1 VRSPTRFVALTAGL
15 AVAVALLPVDVF
27 AQGRGGR
34 GGGGGGRSGGG
45 GAVARSAPARPSG
58 GGARVSGGPSR
69 GGPSRGVSTSNRS
82 PYYRGAASA
91 RGYRSGYGYG
101 RSGYAYARPGYGYG
115 RYNYGRYGYGHGYRY
130 YRPYGY
136 YRPYYGYGYGY
147 GWPYYGWGLGFGI
160 GYPYWGAYAWGYP
173 YYGYGGGYWGGYW
186 GGGYDASDYQGAARL
201 EVKPRSTEVFVDGY
215 YAGVVDNFDGF
226 SQRLRLEPGEHEV
239 TLFLE
244 GHRPL
249 SRRMLFTAGQTIKV
263 EHEME
268 PLGAG
273 DPPPQRP
280 VPTAKPP
287 APART
292 RYGQPGMPRQV
303 SGRPVDPDDVD
314 PAVPGNRDVDIT
326 VIEPPDSRPR
336 TDRPVPPDE
345 ARGPSGTLS
354 IRVQPDDAEVVID
367 GEPWA
372 RSGGERLVV
381 ALAPGVHRL
390 EVRKSGHETYVG
402 LVRVRPGVATTL
414 NVALATVDTP

>member
-1 VRSPTRFVALTAGL
+1 MATAT
-15 AVAVALLPVDVF
+15 
-27 AQGRGGR
+27 
-34 GGGGGGRSGGG
+34 
-45 GAVARSAPARPSG
+45 
-58 GGARVSGGPSR
+58 GPI
-69 GGPSRGVSTSNRS
+69 
-82 PYYRGAASA
+82 Y
-91 RGYRSGYGYG
+91 GYGYG
-101 RSGYAYARPGYGYG
+101 Y
-115 RYNYGRYGYGHGYRY
+115 
-130 YRPYGY
+130 
-136 YRPYYGYGYGY
+136 YGY
-147 GWPYYGWGLGFGI
+147 GWPYYGIGFGI

-173 YYGYGGGYWGGYW
+173 YYGGGYWGGYY

-201 EVKPRSTEVFVDGY
+201 EVKPRTTEVFVDGY
-215 YAGVVDNFDGF
+215 FAGVVDDFDGF

-239 TLFLE
+239 TLYLE

-249 SRRMLFTAGQTIKV
+249 TRRMLFTQGQTLKV

-273 DPPPQRP
+273 EPPPQRP

-303 SGRPVDPDDVD
+303 SGRTGDPTDAD
-314 PAVPGNRDVDIT
+314 PAPGTRDVDVE

-345 ARGPSGTLS
+345 VRGPSGTLS

-372 RSGGERLVV
+372 RSGGERLIV

-402 LVRVRPGVATTL
+402 LVRIRPGVATTL
-414 NVALATVDTP
+414 NVALATVDRP